1 MLKKREQY
9 NKEQAAKKAAANREE
24 TVEIVSLQ
32 EHVELA
38 DSFFKKREYA
48 KAAFGYEQAFM
59 LTGSTDLE
67 IGRKL
72 CKAYMN
78 VGRKKEVL
86 AVLSDLIQK
95 HEGKGFTGD
104 DFAMYA
110 ASIYAYFTDGE
121 ENYLDDIIQDCF
133 HYSARQLL
141 LNSISYARKLGTDLL
156 EFKEMEKYAK
166 KEKGGLGGLFKRGK

>member
-72 CKAYMN
+72 CWVN
-78 VGRKKEVL
+78 VVSIVIGSVAMIALLVGMIVFQQLEAHVIVSATTIIAIVGTVMLVAL
-86 AVLSDLIQK
+86 AVAAFAVNRLCIKKAEKNLSAF
-95 HEGKGFTGD
+95 E
-104 DFAMYA
+104 
-110 ASIYAYFTDGE
+110 
-121 ENYLDDIIQDCF
+121 
-133 HYSARQLL
+133 
-141 LNSISYARKLGTDLL
+141 
-156 EFKEMEKYAK
+156 
-166 KEKGGLGGLFKRGK
+166 